1 MPRRNDGGSIWFG
14 ALFGLGLVL
23 AAASRPGIVAL
34 PMQLPFA
41 VAMPTDDR
49 NLGSSHRRAVGQ
61 KWVYSSAVGQPW
73 VNYFET
79 C

>member
-1 MPRRNDGGSIWFG
+1 
-14 ALFGLGLVL
+14 V
-23 AAASRPGIVAL
+23 
-34 PMQLPFA
+34 QLPFA